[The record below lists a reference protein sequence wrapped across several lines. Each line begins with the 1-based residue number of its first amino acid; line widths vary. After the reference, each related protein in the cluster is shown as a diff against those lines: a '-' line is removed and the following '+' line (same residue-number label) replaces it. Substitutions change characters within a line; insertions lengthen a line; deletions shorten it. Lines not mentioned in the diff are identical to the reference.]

1 VVETW
6 STLMPYCS
14 LYHMRREIPM
24 PDPTIPIH
32 MRDEMERALV
42 AVRGG
47 REDIRLCGLYMK
59 RILYKIA
66 PLPEKQLKWW
76 DGSDFESYL
85 PAVRLL
91 ANRGYQVLLTGDLE
105 IPTEVAE
112 EFGGLF
118 VDARILGVDANL
130 FRLYAALHTDAFIA
144 DCGGGWLL
152 GGLVADRDAL
162 VVNVF
167 PFYTSCGTQT
177 GKHWLYYKH
186 AYDTQGSHVPFRDI
200 VQKYPFACK
209 QFEDRQQHGHAHP
222 FEHHYLPDGYDVLPN
237 TADEILE
244 AVHYYVEEIE
254 RPGSSKVD
262 ADLENTWPE
271 YSLFKISGAHISPA
285 FVTNYYE
292 KYEKMDVA

>member
-1 VVETW
+1 
-6 STLMPYCS
+6 
-14 LYHMRREIPM
+14 
-24 PDPTIPIH
+24 
-32 MRDEMERALV
+32 
-42 AVRGG
+42 
-47 REDIRLCGLYMK
+47 
-59 RILYKIA
+59 
-66 PLPEKQLKWW
+66 
-76 DGSDFESYL
+76 
-85 PAVRLL
+85 
-91 ANRGYQVLLTGDLE
+91 
-105 IPTEVAE
+105 
-112 EFGGLF
+112 
-118 VDARILGVDANL
+118 
-130 FRLYAALHTDAFIA
+130 
-144 DCGGGWLL
+144 
-152 GGLVADRDAL
+152 
-162 VVNVF
+162 
-167 PFYTSCGTQT
+167 
-177 GKHWLYYKH
+177 
-186 AYDTQGSHVPFRDI
+186 